1 MKKKWYK
8 KYPLP
13 PIFQISS
20 PGLAE
25 IFVNCLSRACF
36 MYKIS
41 QLYMLLQAAKGQ
53 LISKCHFGVFNS
65 PKKRT
70 KTIRLEVYSSKFEF
84 FRSFFGRF
92 EDTKKT
98 FRNQLTFKNLLS

>member
-25 IFVNCLSRACF
+25 IFFNCFSRACF

-41 QLYMLLQAAKGQ
+41 QLYMLLQAARPLTLKNKFKPIQYDLKYLVGEE
-53 LISKCHFGVFNS
+53 NS
-65 PKKRT
+65 LSLFAT
-70 KTIRLEVYSSKFEF
+70 FLVNW
-84 FRSFFGRF
+84 RF
-92 EDTKKT
+92 
-98 FRNQLTFKNLLS
+98 